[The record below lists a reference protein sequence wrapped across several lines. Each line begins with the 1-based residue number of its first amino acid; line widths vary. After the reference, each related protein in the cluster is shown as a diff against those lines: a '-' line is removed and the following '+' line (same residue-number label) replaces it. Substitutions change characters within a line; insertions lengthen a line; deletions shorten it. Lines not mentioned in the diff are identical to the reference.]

1 MSVLPE
7 IMVVRD
13 GNGGHAQ
20 LIGPVEKLLYG
31 RKSVQD
37 GVLGV
42 DMEVNETHGDTKIT
56 NLPRKPA
63 KKLSTCRYPAIC
75 SELEGEGQGGQ
86 DGHRQ
91 RAVFCQRDG
100 GGYNFCT
107 QRQGQSIAGFEPPVP
122 ADIGFYFHPMLV
134 FIRRVNRVGVA

>member
-42 DMEVNETHGDTKIT
+42 DMEVNETHGVKVQKNRGPSKVAVSFLCNNFTSA
-56 NLPRKPA
+56 LSSWRK
-63 KKLSTCRYPAIC
+63 
-75 SELEGEGQGGQ
+75 
-86 DGHRQ
+86 
-91 RAVFCQRDG
+91 
-100 GGYNFCT
+100 
-107 QRQGQSIAGFEPPVP
+107 QSWR
-122 ADIGFYFHPMLV
+122 HT
-134 FIRRVNRVGVA
+134 